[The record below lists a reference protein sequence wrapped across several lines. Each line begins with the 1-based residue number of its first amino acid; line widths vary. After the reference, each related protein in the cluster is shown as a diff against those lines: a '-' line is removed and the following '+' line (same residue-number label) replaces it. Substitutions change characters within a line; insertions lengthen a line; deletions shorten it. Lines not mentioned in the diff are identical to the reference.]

1 MKRKRTDETSEAN
14 NKRLPE
20 KWICDLCHVNTS
32 GEISFVEH
40 CAGYRHQSNVADME
54 WAMETAEP
62 TMIATAELY
71 RSMHHNPTAWN
82 CSICQVKCSGE
93 LDLNNHLNGRRHQE
107 NLGALWRESKED
119 EGESGSQEANL
130 YEKKEPQLV
139 DMNQRH
145 SGWTCSICQANCTS
159 ESDLENHLRGRRHQQ
174 NVNAQLVEANS
185 TTVAAHLGGKK

>member
-1 MKRKRTDETSEAN
+1 VKRKRTDETSEAN
-14 NKRLPE
+14 DKRLSE

-40 CAGYRHQSNVADME
+40 CAGYLHQSNVADMK

-71 RSMHHNPTAWN
+71 RDHNPTAWN

-93 LDLNNHLNGRRHQE
+93 LDLKNHLNGRRHQE
-107 NLGALWRESKED
+107 NLGALWRESEEN
-119 EGESGSQEANL
+119 EGKSGSQEANL
-130 YEKKEPQLV
+130 YEKKEPHLV
-139 DMNQRH
+139 DMNQRPT

-159 ESDLENHLRGRRHQQ
+159 DSDLENHLRGRRHQQ
-174 NVNAQLVEANS
+174 NVKAQLVDGNS
-185 TTVAAHLGGKK
+185 TTVANSR

>member
-1 MKRKRTDETSEAN
+1 MKRKWTNETSEAN
-14 NKRLPE
+14 NKISSE

-32 GEISFVEH
+32 GEISFLEH
-40 CAGYRHQSNVADME
+40 CAGYWHRSNVADMK

-71 RSMHHNPTAWN
+71 RGMHHNPTAWN
-82 CSICQVKCSGE
+82 SSICQVKCSGE
-93 LDLNNHLNGRRHQE
+93 LDLKNHLNGMRHQE
-107 NLGALWRESKED
+107 NLGGLWRESEEN

-130 YEKKEPQLV
+130 YEKKQPQLV
-139 DMNQRH
+139 DMNQRPT

-174 NVNAQLVEANS
+174 NVKAQLVEGI
-185 TTVAAHLGGKK
+185 VAKDDVAI